1 MILIIRTCATSKR
14 ERKAYDS
21 TGVPQCSLHKL
32 FEWVLSLAIPT
43 AAILAQ
49 RCRWVQSW
57 CFYHFIFN
65 KEQSWRLL
73 PLFFFQFMDLEFG
86 EKHAT
91 WFKFWLWLGS
101 IPSFWAQDTHPL
113 SLLLWLKI
121 IVGYCTVSPPAILP
135 LVWLLS
141 TGLCGRIWKGAEVKF
156 KRYANP
162 WSSVCSY
169 WLLFTGL

>member
-1 MILIIRTCATSKR
+1 MEVISTDFIIRTCATSKR
-14 ERKAYDS
+14 ERKTYDS

-49 RCRWVQSW
+49 RCRWVHSW
-57 CFYHFIFN
+57 CFYHFIFD
-65 KEQSWRLL
+65 KERSWRLL
-73 PLFFFQFMDLEFG
+73 PLFSFFQFMDLEFG

-101 IPSFWAQDTHPL
+101 ILSFWAQDTHPL

-121 IVGYCTVSPPAILP
+121 IVGYCTGCSVTTCNINPRLI
-135 LVWLLS
+135 VIH
-141 TGLCGRIWKGAEVKF
+141 RIMWTHL
-156 KRYANP
+156 KRC
-162 WSSVCSY
+162 WS
-169 WLLFTGL
+169 